1 MPPGFLSP
9 LDRLSFCE
17 NRECVNK
24 IVDEYL
30 SMLLNGDE
38 NFPLFKEDEN
48 LTDEKTITNSYIFTE
63 TLIEKLIE
71 SDIDFFIVL

>member
-1 MPPGFLSP
+1 
-9 LDRLSFCE
+9 
-17 NRECVNK
+17 
-24 IVDEYL
+24 
-30 SMLLNGDE
+30 MLLNGDE

-71 SDIDFFIVL
+71 SDIDFFIVLEDLRNRLGNRHPVLFFLKQLIDE

>member
-71 SDIDFFIVL
+71 SDIDFFIV